1 LPRVCFVVTL
11 ASATS
16 RYGGPFDV
24 VREQSALVGAA
35 GSTVEVVAGWTA
47 GDRAA
52 SLSGVRSSFR
62 QVRPW
67 LPTKDFTGLLSWAI
81 LRQLWVSI
89 GRADVVH
96 VSFAREAVPVAAVAV
111 ALVRRRII
119 VAQPHGMLTSRTSR
133 AHDVIDA
140 LLRPL
145 LRRVHHWVALTT
157 TEQRDL
163 RLRFGPS
170 VRDISVIGNP
180 VPIDDSAADRLQELG
195 ATPDGSAVF
204 IARLH
209 PRKRVLD
216 FAAAAAVAE
225 NNGWSERYRVIGPD
239 QGDLAALLRRV
250 EVLPNLIYE
259 GQVDSSAIPALL
271 AGSSAFVLASRDEP
285 WGNALATSVT
295 LGVPSVLTRSSAL
308 AEVLDGRPG
317 VHVVEDGDAV
327 AIAAAVHESVEHGHV
342 DASDLFGRATVQ
354 HALLQV
360 YRSARWRGTAA

>member
-1 LPRVCFVVTL
+1 
-11 ASATS
+11 
-16 RYGGPFDV
+16 
-24 VREQSALVGAA
+24 
-35 GSTVEVVAGWTA
+35 
-47 GDRAA
+47 
-52 SLSGVRSSFR
+52 
-62 QVRPW
+62 
-67 LPTKDFTGLLSWAI
+67 
-81 LRQLWVSI
+81 
-89 GRADVVH
+89 
-96 VSFAREAVPVAAVAV
+96 
-111 ALVRRRII
+111 
-119 VAQPHGMLTSRTSR
+119 MLTSRTSR
-133 AHDVIDA
+133 AHEVIDA

-180 VPIDDSAADRLQELG
+180 VPIDDSAADRLHELG

-216 FAAAAAVAE
+216 FAAA
-225 NNGWSERYRVIGPD
+225 D

-354 HALLQV
+354 RALLQV